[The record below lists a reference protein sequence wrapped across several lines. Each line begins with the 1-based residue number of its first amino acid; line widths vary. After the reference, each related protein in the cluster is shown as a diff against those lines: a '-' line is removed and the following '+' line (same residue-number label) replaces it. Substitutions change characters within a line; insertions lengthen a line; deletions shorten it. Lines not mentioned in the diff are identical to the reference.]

1 MPGLLPDVDP
11 DGLLEYSVVFTD
23 RSLNHMSRRF
33 QRVMNDISGILKH
46 VYNAHSAVVV
56 PGGGT
61 YGMEAVA
68 RQFATGRKCLV
79 IRNGWFSYRWT
90 QIFDAGKSPSD
101 SVVLKARRIGEGKH
115 APFAPA
121 PIDEVVATI
130 RQSKPD
136 MVFAPHVETASG
148 ILLPD
153 DYLRAVGDA
162 VHAAGGLFVLD
173 CVASGALWV
182 DMEACGV
189 DVLITA
195 PQKGWSSTPGFALV
209 MLSQRART
217 AIESTTSTSFACDL
231 RKWLSIMETYEKGGH
246 AYHATLGTDSLTQLR
261 DTMKE
266 TERAGFENLRAAQQ
280 ELGSKVRVL
289 MVGHGFA
296 SVAADGFQ
304 SPSVVVSYTDDKD
317 VQSGKKFLD
326 LGLQA
331 AAGVP
336 LQCDEPADFQTF
348 RIGLFGL
355 DKLAHVSRSVSNLEK
370 VLAKIASPALEQR

>member
-79 IRNGWFSYRWT
+79 VRNGWFSYRWT
-90 QIFDAGKSPSD
+90 QIFDAGKIPSD